1 MLRCG
6 HDCVASSEVRGAKVE
21 ETVKKEVMYKWL
33 PVIVEDAC
41 TAADSASR
49 PVVPLVSKPRTL
61 WPFLPDPRT
70 VGAKS
75 IASGPAPRMRF
86 IWRGCLQKET
96 RRSAVGDPRNKSEP
110 DCARTRGK
118 FPPNFQR

>member
-86 IWRGCLQKET
+86 IWRGCLPKET
-96 RRSAVGDPRNKSEP
+96 LRSALGDPRNKSKS
-110 DCARTRGK
+110 DCAPHPT
-118 FPPNFQR
+118 